1 MTKSKVIVWLL
12 VALGVACGVAS
23 AVMLVVA
30 HLIWTA
36 PRKKLVELD
45 IARDAA
51 GVFVYRSVPFL
62 LLSVLILVST
72 SIVVAA
78 KKA

>member
-12 VALGVACGVAS
+12 VALGVAGGVAS

-36 PRKKLVELD
+36 PRKKLMELD

-62 LLSVLILVST
+62 LLSVLILAST